1 MLSWFQRPE
10 DSFDNR
16 QQPLALYR
24 ATVRSQPSSDPL
36 TTQKQFHLMSA
47 AFGNDDGDDA
57 AVAVGTDLSAAT
69 SSASPPSPP
78 GFSVGVAPGGGS
90 IPASSDGYGFSSAM
104 TEILHP
110 DPDQMQRE
118 KGFIL
123 REWRRRGTFLV
134 DPIIRRFAKMSSC
147 LRRGGEEG
155 KGMLKSNYR

>member
-1 MLSWFQRPE
+1 
-10 DSFDNR
+10 
-16 QQPLALYR
+16 
-24 ATVRSQPSSDPL
+24 
-36 TTQKQFHLMSA
+36 MSA

-134 DPIIRRFAKMSSC
+134 DPIIRRFGIALPLPLVGFEWPPGAMVRPPKAHAHDGHGGGG
-147 LRRGGEEG
+147 LRHRLG
-155 KGMLKSNYR
+155 SINRRSDP